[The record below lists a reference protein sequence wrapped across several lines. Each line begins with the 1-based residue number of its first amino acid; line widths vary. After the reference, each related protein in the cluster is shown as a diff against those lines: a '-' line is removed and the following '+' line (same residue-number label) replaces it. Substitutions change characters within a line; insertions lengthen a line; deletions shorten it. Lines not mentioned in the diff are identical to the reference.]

1 MLRRKYLRYRV
12 IPNATTNVQFLFLY
26 EKKYIKGKTFIF
38 HPTQAG
44 RKGENKISKALRN
57 VTNKRISIILCSFT
71 RRRKLRSYEIKIY
84 LIAIDSWKVN
94 RGNDPNEFPLIISA
108 CLLFFCFTWCV
119 LWDKFI
125 FNYLQLMLL

>member
-26 EKKYIKGKTFIF
+26 EKKYIKEKTFIF

-84 LIAIDSWKVN
+84 LIAIDS
-94 RGNDPNEFPLIISA
+94 
-108 CLLFFCFTWCV
+108 
-119 LWDKFI
+119 
-125 FNYLQLMLL
+125 